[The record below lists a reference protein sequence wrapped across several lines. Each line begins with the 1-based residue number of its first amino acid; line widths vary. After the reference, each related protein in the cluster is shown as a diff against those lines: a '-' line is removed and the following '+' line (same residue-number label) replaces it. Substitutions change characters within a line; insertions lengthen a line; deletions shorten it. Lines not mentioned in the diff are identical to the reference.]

1 LKQFKKISFNHL
13 LSRDLEL
20 ELDTSCMVPL
30 TTPVMTV
37 TNANGVYEI
46 ALEAETCV
54 MLQQQE
60 QQELQK
66 QKQQQK
72 IEEQELQKQKQQQK
86 IEEQELQKQKQQQKV
101 EEQQKLVVVQPNRNN
116 LSLKRHQVFYYIFN
130 CNI

>member
-1 LKQFKKISFNHL
+1 
-13 LSRDLEL
+13 
-20 ELDTSCMVPL
+20 MVPL

-86 IEEQELQKQKQQQKV
+86 V
-101 EEQQKLVVVQPNRNN
+101 EEQQKLLEVQPNRNN

-130 CNI
+130 CNIEFFVNFRDLRI